1 MKVEIWS
8 DIACPFCYIGK
19 RRFEKALEKFP
30 HKDEV
35 EVVWK
40 SFQLDPTSKYVPGK
54 NIHEVLASKK
64 GWSVD
69 YAKEAGEHV
78 SQMAAN
84 SGLHFDMDKVV
95 PANTFDGH
103 RLIHLAAHFDLQ
115 DEAKEKLL
123 LAYFTE
129 GKNIEDQDT
138 LRAIGLAIGLPSK
151 ELNDMLASKVYTDE
165 VRQDIQEAQ
174 QLGVRGV
181 PFFVYN
187 RKYAVSGAQEP
198 KSFEQVLQQSWEEWR
213 TDNPAPLVNKGDA
226 SAEACDIDGSN
237 C

>member
-19 RRFEKALEKFP
+19 RRFENALEKFP
-30 HKDEV
+30 HKNEV

-40 SFQLDPTSKYVPGK
+40 SFQLDPTSKFVPGK

-64 GWSVD
+64 GWSID

-84 SGLHFDMDKVV
+84 NGLRFDMDKVV

-103 RLIHLAAHFDLQ
+103 RLIHLAAHFGKQ

-123 LAYFTE
+123 LAYF
-129 GKNIEDQDT
+129 
-138 LRAIGLAIGLPSK
+138 
-151 ELNDMLASKVYTDE
+151 
-165 VRQDIQEAQ
+165 
-174 QLGVRGV
+174 
-181 PFFVYN
+181 
-187 RKYAVSGAQEP
+187 
-198 KSFEQVLQQSWEEWR
+198 
-213 TDNPAPLVNKGDA
+213 
-226 SAEACDIDGSN
+226 
-237 C
+237 